1 MQYVTAT
8 VLLLQP
14 TRREGC
20 FPFCCLHVLSK
31 TPAEARH
38 PLCKA
43 GQVWGEKLY
52 FAKMFG
58 QLIIGRNRN
67 GKGMD
72 RNRKDRIDRS
82 RNRKGNNNW

>member
-8 VLLLQP
+8 VLLSQP

-31 TPAEARH
+31 TPAEAKH

-58 QLIIGRNRN
+58 QLIIGRNGNGMGRN
-67 GKGMD
+67 G
-72 RNRKDRIDRS
+72 KDRIDRN

>member
-8 VLLLQP
+8 VLLSQP

-31 TPAEARH
+31 TPAEAKH

-52 FAKMFG
+52 FSKMFG
-58 QLIIGRNRN
+58 QLIIGRNGNGMGRN
-67 GKGMD
+67 E
-72 RNRKDRIDRS
+72 KDRIDRN

>member
-8 VLLLQP
+8 VLLSQP

-31 TPAEARH
+31 TPAEAKH

-52 FAKMFG
+52 FSKMFG
-58 QLIIGRNRN
+58 QLIIGRNGNGMGRN
-67 GKGMD
+67 E
-72 RNRKDRIDRS
+72 KDRID

>member
-8 VLLLQP
+8 VLLSQP

-31 TPAEARH
+31 TPAEAKH

-58 QLIIGRNRN
+58 QLIIGRNGNGMGRN
-67 GKGMD
+67 E
-72 RNRKDRIDRS
+72 KDRID